1 MKLSF
6 HFQILPIFSNN
17 LRSIIIRNEESKV
30 KKKKTKKLINKMVN
44 SDYNLKFLIGRRRR
58 RKSKTTY

>member
-17 LRSIIIRNEESKV
+17 LRSIIIRNKESKV
-30 KKKKTKKLINKMVN
+30 KKKKQ
-44 SDYNLKFLIGRRRR
+44 
-58 RKSKTTY
+58 KTDKQDG